1 MKAPSV
7 TNYSADAALWADEV
21 GARLRMLQASFADDA
36 PELRQ
41 EYLVDE
47 VRRALKEV
55 DASRKEEFLAVLESR
70 FPVEALEGKTEQ
82 PPPPVV
88 EATPEET
95 LDRLIA
101 QAGRLTSE
109 AKAVFGQK
117 LQAAGI
123 FPPPVEGGL
132 RLAPEVLQRL
142 ALASSEDI
150 SVERAG
156 KLLGAMVE
164 MAAALDNLIWNL
176 WKNAAPRSLYRRDR
190 QGDLRK
196 TIGIYLSGD
205 PELSTAEVTQLLE
218 KTRQLIAGVISAIGP
233 AGETYARR
241 HLETYAPE
249 KIRTAC
255 AGAGGFMGVSE
266 QRLWRK
272 YVELADQLNGPA
284 VEKQIVDAIVN
295 YTEDLVL
302 GAGHGR

>member
-1 MKAPSV
+1 MKAPRV
-7 TNYSADAALWADEV
+7 INYSADVALWADEV

-36 PELRQ
+36 PEVRR
-41 EYLVDE
+41 EYLVEE
-47 VRRALKEV
+47 VRQALKEV

-70 FPVEALEGKTEQ
+70 FPVEALEGKEEQ
-82 PPPPVV
+82 PLPAIV
-88 EATPEET
+88 EVTPEET

-101 QAGRLTSE
+101 QAGQLTAE
-109 AKAVFGQK
+109 ERAVFAQK

-123 FPPPVEGGL
+123 FPLPVEGGL
-132 RLAPEVLQRL
+132 QLAPETLQRL

-150 SVERAG
+150 STGRAG

-164 MAAALDNLIWNL
+164 MIAVLDNLIWNL

-190 QGDLRK
+190 PGDFRK

-249 KIRTAC
+249 KIRAAC
-255 AGAGGFMGVSE
+255 GGAGGFMGVSE

-272 YVELADQLNGPA
+272 YIELVDQLNGPA
-284 VEKQIVDAIVN
+284 VEKQIVDAIVS

-302 GAGHGR
+302 GAGRGR